1 MPKGKSMRIKRGD
14 QVRVVSG
21 RHKGQEGK
29 VMAVYPETNR
39 VVVENVN
46 TVKKAERPTQQ
57 NPRGGFSER
66 EASID
71 ASNVRILDPQTG
83 EPTRVGYKFLDSG
96 EKVRISV
103 KTGTQ
108 LDK

>member
-1 MPKGKSMRIKRGD
+1 MPKAKALRIKRGD

-21 RHKGQEGK
+21 KHRGQEGK
-29 VMAVYPETNR
+29 VMAVYPESNR
-39 VVVENVN
+39 VVIENVN
-46 TVKKAERPTQQ
+46 TIKKAERPTQQ

-66 EASID
+66 EASIH
-71 ASNVRILDPQTG
+71 ASNVRVLDPKTG

-108 LDK
+108 FDK